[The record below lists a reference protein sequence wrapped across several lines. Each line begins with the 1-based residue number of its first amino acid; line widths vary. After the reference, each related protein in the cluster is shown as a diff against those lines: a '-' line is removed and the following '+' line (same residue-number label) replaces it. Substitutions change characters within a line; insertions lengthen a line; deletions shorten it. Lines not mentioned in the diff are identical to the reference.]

1 MATPQE
7 QRLYPVNG
15 NMLRADGTIGNL
27 LDTVEDIE
35 GGSSSYAC
43 TELIVGG
50 GGCVGMCQMSHL
62 GQSCPP
68 SPLANRKRVTI
79 KNVSA
84 YPIIITM
91 VDQYQHG
98 YIVEAFDEHVFNVG
112 ANGMDIFAACMDNA
126 AIINIIEE
134 A

>member
-1 MATPQE
+1 MATPE
-7 QRLYPVNG
+7 AQRLLPQNG
-15 NMLRADGTIGNL
+15 NMLRADGTVGNL

-35 GGSSSYAC
+35 GGSASYVV
-43 TELIVGG
+43 TELEVGG

-68 SPLANRKRVTI
+68 TPLAGRKKVTI
-79 KNVSA
+79 KNIGATDV
-84 YPIIITM
+84 IITM

-98 YIVEAFDEHVFNVG
+98 YTLEQDAKIEFDIG
-112 ANGMDIFAACMDNA
+112 PAGMNIFAACMTA
-126 AIINIIEE
+126 AITINIIEE